1 MSGRHKFSDLEA
13 AMPPVR
19 RARIARLADKLRDNM
34 VSAAPKDLPKA
45 DGAKSGKPRVS
56 QTRAARS
63 DAAG

>member
-13 AMPPVR
+13 RIPATR
-19 RARIARLADKLRDNM
+19 RARIARVAEKLEHGVTRKPAEKQEECAEAGRDTE
-34 VSAAPKDLPKA
+34 L
-45 DGAKSGKPRVS
+45 